1 MKNPFR
7 KTFVKWVGWSGD
19 WSLYQSGFRFNG
31 GGYMYGAAPY
41 RYWRIGPIMIK
52 RYL

>member
-7 KTFVKWVGWSGD
+7 KTFVSWVGWRGD
-19 WSLYQSGFRFNG
+19 LFTRGFRLNG

-41 RYWRIGPIMIK
+41 QFWRFGPIMIK